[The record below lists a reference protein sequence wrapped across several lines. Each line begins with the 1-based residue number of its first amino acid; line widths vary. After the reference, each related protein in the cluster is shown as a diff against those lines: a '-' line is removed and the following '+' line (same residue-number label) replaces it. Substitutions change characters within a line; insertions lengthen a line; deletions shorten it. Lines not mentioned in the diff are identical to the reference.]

1 MGLRIQLERQKQ
13 GLFPSLREYNSLWG
27 IDEELLSLA
36 GPDAVVMHPGPVN
49 RGVEI
54 GSGVLDGEKSLVL
67 EQVTNGVAVRMAV
80 LSLIGKEL
88 QEV

>member
-36 GPDAVVMHPGPVN
+36 GPDAVVMHPAPSTAELKSA
-49 RGVEI
+49 REYWMEKR
-54 GSGVLDGEKSLVL
+54 VLCWS
-67 EQVTNGVAVRMAV
+67 R
-80 LSLIGKEL
+80 
-88 QEV
+88 